1 MSNEDKKYNG
11 WTNYET
17 WCVNL
22 WMSNDQGSD
31 EYYREMAE
39 ETYKQ
44 SSADGSF
51 TRAER
56 ATLDL
61 MRRLKDEF
69 EEAQPELGCSMWSDL
84 LNAAMSEVNWYEIAS
99 HYIADVDKEEETSK

>member
-31 EYYREMAE
+31 EYYRETAE

-56 ATLDL
+56 ATLGL
-61 MRRLKDEF
+61 MHSLKYEF
-69 EEAQPELGCSMWSDL
+69 EDAWPELGASLWGDL
-84 LNAAMSEVNWYEIAS
+84 LNAAMFKVDWYEIAN
-99 HYIADVDKEEETSK
+99 HYIVAVDKDESKDN